1 MKTNIY
7 NKVVVGV
14 SSFLIPL
21 SSFLFTSCKD
31 SFLEQVPCL
40 LLRRHGLFF
49 CLHRFGSLISEVRG
63 NGHDQRC
70 REHSQ
75 YRRYQYYAGCPSG

>member
-31 SFLEQVPCL
+31 SFLEVTSPTDTFIEEYYTTKTSTGTTTVL
-40 LLRRHGLFF
+40 P
-49 CLHRFGSLISEVRG
+49 GSTM
-63 NGHDQRC
+63 
-70 REHSQ
+70 
-75 YRRYQYYAGCPSG
+75 P